1 MTGHPHAHP
10 PQAGSP
16 QERFVPRL
24 VFWETTAACNLK
36 CIHCRASATDSASP
50 DDLSTAEAIAMID
63 AIREVSAPILVLSGG
78 EPLVRPDIFRL
89 ARHASERGLKVA
101 LATNGTMVDRDV
113 ALRAKE
119 AGVERASVSLDGPDA
134 ATHDS
139 FRQMPGSFE
148 AALRGISA
156 FREAGIPFQVNTSV
170 ANHNRDRLPEI
181 LDLAVRLG
189 AVAFHLF
196 LLVPVGC
203 GLEISEEEQISPEE
217 YERILNWFYD
227 ASRTLPISL
236 KATCAPHYYRI
247 LRQRAAQEGV
257 RVSRETHGMDAVT
270 RGCLAG
276 TAVCFVSHRGDVY
289 PCGYLPVSAGNVR
302 LQRFADIWRE
312 APVFR
317 EMRDYDCLKGKCGV
331 CEFRGVCGGCR
342 ARAFGET
349 GDYLGEEPYCVYEP
363 RSSGRRT
370 EQTLEKP
377 SPAHPE

>member
-1 MTGHPHAHP
+1 MTGHPRSNASYS
-10 PQAGSP
+10 ASP
-16 QERFVPRL
+16 SEERFVPRL
-24 VFWETTAACNLK
+24 IFWETTAACNLK
-36 CIHCRASATDSASP
+36 CIHCRASATDFASP
-50 DDLSTAEAIAMID
+50 DDLSTEEALAMIE

-78 EPLVRPDIFRL
+78 EPLVRDDIFQISRY
-89 ARHASERGLKVA
+89 AADRGLKVA
-101 LATNGTMVDRDV
+101 LATNGTMVTEEV
-113 ALRAKE
+113 ALRAKQ
-119 AGVERASVSLDGPDA
+119 AGVERASVSLDGPDPQ
-134 ATHDS
+134 THDT

-148 AALRGISA
+148 AALRGIAA
-156 FREAGIPFQVNTSV
+156 FRSAGVPFQVNTSV
-170 ANHNRDRLPEI
+170 ANHNKEHLPQI
-181 LDLAVRLG
+181 LELAVRLG

-203 GLEISEEEQISPEE
+203 GLEISEEEQISPQE
-217 YERILNWFYD
+217 YEDILNWFYD
-227 ASRTLPISL
+227 ASRRVSISL

-257 RVSRETHGMDAVT
+257 RVTRETHGMDAVT

-302 LQRFADIWRE
+302 AQRFADIWRQ

-317 EMRDYDCLKGKCGV
+317 QMRDYDCLKGKCGV

-363 RSSGRRT
+363 RSAGAG
-370 EQTLEKP
+370 
-377 SPAHPE
+377 SPRPQCGTNS